1 MNNEKIPYVNVKGF
15 KCSKCGC
22 MEYDVIDLTNP
33 KESIICSNCSK
44 PLEQKDY
51 EGMSKYL

>member
-1 MNNEKIPYVNVKGF
+1 MNNENIPYVNVKGF

-22 MEYDVIDLTNP
+22 MEYDVIDLNNP

-51 EGMSKYL
+51 ESLEIE